1 MKRILAVLAALAF
14 AAGASAQ
21 TYKWVD
27 KDGKVRYGDQP
38 PPGVKAT
45 PIRGP
50 SGPAAPPP
58 AAAKKD
64 DKKGT
69 ASSKDKPLS
78 PEAAFRKR
86 QDEQKQADEKSAK
99 ERADAESR
107 RTNCELARSNL
118 RQLESGQRLSTTNAA
133 GERVFIEDNER
144 AAQTQRAQK
153 AVSEWCK

>member
-14 AAGASAQ
+14 AAAASAQ

-27 KDGKVRYGDQP
+27 KDGKVRYGDTP

-50 SGPAAPPP
+50 SGPAAPAP
-58 AAAKKD
+58 APEAKK
-64 DKKGT
+64 G
-69 ASSKDKPLS
+69 ASKDKALS

-86 QDEQKQADEKSAK
+86 QEDQKQAEEKTAK
-99 ERADAESR
+99 ERAEADSR
-107 RTNCELARSNL
+107 RANCEVAQANL
-118 RQLESGQRLSTTNAA
+118 RQLESGQRISTTNAA
-133 GERVFIEDNER
+133 GERVFIDDSER